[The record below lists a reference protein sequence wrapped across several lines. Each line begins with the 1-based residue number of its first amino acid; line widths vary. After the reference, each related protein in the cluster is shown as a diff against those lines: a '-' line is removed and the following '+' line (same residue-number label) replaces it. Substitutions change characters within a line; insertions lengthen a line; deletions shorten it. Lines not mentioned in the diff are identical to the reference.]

1 MRYRSIL
8 FALLLAAFS
17 LMASGCDSITQM
29 LNPPPVVT
37 HVKIEAKVGK
47 PGVSLRGTLKPGA
60 PTDLPLWEGA
70 GVTRNVVTK
79 SRAGVAWSA
88 TLTTAD
94 PYDDVVKG
102 MAVGFQ
108 RASWQ
113 VELQDVTS
121 TEGSTTVLTV
131 ASGSATGIVTIA
143 AQKDSTTRIGYVMT
157 SAKKD

>member
-8 FALLLAAFS
+8 IVVLLAAFS
-17 LMASGCDSITQM
+17 LMATGCDSITKM

-37 HVKIEAKVGK
+37 HVKVEAKVGK
-47 PGVSLRGTLKPGA
+47 PGVALRGTLKPGA
-60 PTDLPLWEGA
+60 PVGLPLWEGA
-70 GVTRNVVTK
+70 GVTRNAVTK

-94 PYDDVVKG
+94 PYDDVAKG
-102 MAVGFQ
+102 MVVGFQ
-108 RASWQ
+108 RAKWQ

-143 AQKDSTTRIGYVMT
+143 AQKNNTTRIGYVMT
-157 SAKKD
+157 SAEKN

>member
-8 FALLLAAFS
+8 FIALLAAFA
-17 LMASGCDSITQM
+17 LMATGCDSLSQM
-29 LNPPPVVT
+29 LNPAPVVT
-37 HVKIEAKVGK
+37 HVKVEAKVGK
-47 PGVSLRGTLKPGA
+47 PGVPLRGKLKPGA
-60 PTDLPLWEGA
+60 PADLPLWEDA
-70 GVTRNVVTK
+70 GVTKNAVTK
-79 SRAGVAWSA
+79 SPAGVAWSA
-88 TLTTAD
+88 TLTTTD

-108 RASWQ
+108 RANWQ

-143 AQKDSTTRIGYVMT
+143 AQKSNTTRIGYVMT
-157 SAKKD
+157 SADKD